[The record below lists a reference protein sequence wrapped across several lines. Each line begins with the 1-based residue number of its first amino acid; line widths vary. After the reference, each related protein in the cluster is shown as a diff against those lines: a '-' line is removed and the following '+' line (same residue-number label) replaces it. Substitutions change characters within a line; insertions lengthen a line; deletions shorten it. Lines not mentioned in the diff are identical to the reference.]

1 MAVQILM
8 IHKLHQVGKWLSWME
23 GYEGKYKAQQ
33 IGDDSGRKE
42 MKPIRGFWDY
52 LNEHGEWG

>member
-33 IGDDSGRKE
+33 IGDDSGRDEAYK
-42 MKPIRGFWDY
+42 GF
-52 LNEHGEWG
+52 LGLFE